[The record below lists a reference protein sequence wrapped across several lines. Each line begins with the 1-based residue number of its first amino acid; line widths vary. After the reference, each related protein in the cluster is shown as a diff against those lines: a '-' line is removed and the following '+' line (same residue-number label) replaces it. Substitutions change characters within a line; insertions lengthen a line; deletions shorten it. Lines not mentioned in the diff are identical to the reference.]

1 MSQQR
6 FCRLNVRRAS
16 RLAVL
21 ALVLCWL
28 QTAASWAQTY
38 VPGSTYFGRSNYI
51 EYAAGDLPFILSAP
65 HGGTLNPAEI
75 PDRTNCPSCSGW
87 DFTTT
92 TDTATDDV
100 AAKVKTEVG
109 NLTGHLPHIIICHLD
124 RGKVDCNREVV
135 EGAQGKAAAVTAW
148 NEFQDFINSASNS
161 VVTNFGKGFYI
172 DQHGQGHPEQRLELG
187 YLLDKYDL
195 TNTDIRLDSVS
206 SFKNSSSIRTLANS
220 VSNVT
225 SFSKLLRGTNSFG
238 EFMVGEGYPSTPSY
252 TTPAPFTNPTASSN
266 FFNGGYNTDVHGS
279 VGGGPLSA
287 LQIEANYTGVRDSS
301 AHRTAYAQSL
311 ARVVEKYFAQ
321 YYGISLRAC
330 APSVWDSGSGNWS
343 TATNWALGITP
354 VSTNY
359 LVFAGAG
366 GAVTNNLAALTT
378 GSGVISSVTFG
389 SAAAGAYTITGNA
402 FTLNGGITND
412 NAFSNVVNANVTL
425 PAIFPFAVNSGALTV
440 GGVIAGAGGFMKT
453 GAGTLALTAVNTC
466 TGATTNCG
474 GTISLNATATLG
486 GNGLLVFAG
495 GDLLALNSRS
505 AAPLSNAILMTADTE
520 ISGNSIF
527 TNSNRILPFS
537 ANSVTTTGGTLT
549 IRNTGTNSFAT
560 NNAFRVRFSG
570 GGFNFTQPIIVGHAS
585 DLPVTISQLES
596 YNDSLAGDQTFSGMI
611 SGTGQFRRDAT
622 NAALAGRTILTGAN
636 TYSGGTFVLAGTLL
650 VNNTA
655 GSGTGT
661 GSVTVSNSGTLGG
674 TGTIA
679 GGVTCAGE
687 IAPGQSAGTL
697 TVGGGLN
704 LSGGGT
710 NLWELSGLS
719 DIGAGTN
726 FDQIVLT
733 GGNLGLGGSSKLQ
746 ISFIN
751 SVPPPASTSPFWMMS
766 HTWKII
772 ALTGGATNIGA
783 TKFTT
788 ILSGS
793 YGTGAF
799 TNTVDVGGNIL
810 LTYVATP
817 AVRPVVQSFVPV
829 AASLFNLTS
838 SAETNRSYILQ
849 ASTNLISPNW
859 VAVCTNVASSST
871 LTLTNISSSVPVN
884 FYRLLVVP

>member
-1 MSQQR
+1 M
-6 FCRLNVRRAS
+6 
-16 RLAVL
+16 
-21 ALVLCWL
+21 ALVSCWL
-28 QTAASWAQTY
+28 QSAASWAQVY

-135 EGAQGKAAAVTAW
+135 EGAQSDPEGITAW
-148 NEFQDFINSASNS
+148 NEFQNFINSASNS
-161 VVTNFGKGFYI
+161 AVTNFGRGFYI

-195 TNTDIRLDSVS
+195 TNTDNRLDSVS

-238 EFMVGEGYPSTPSY
+238 ELMVGEGYPSTPSY
-252 TTPAPFTNPTASSN
+252 TTPAPFTSPTASSN

-279 VGGGPLSA
+279 HGGGPLSA
-287 LQIEANYTGVRDSS
+287 LQIEANMTGVRDSS

-311 ARVVEKYFAQ
+311 ARAVEKYFAQ

-330 APSVWDSGSGNWS
+330 APSVWDSVGGNWS

-412 NAFSNVVNANVTL
+412 NMFSNVVTANVTL
-425 PAIFPFAVNSGALTV
+425 PANFPVAVNSGALTV
-440 GGVIAGAGGFMKT
+440 GGVVSGAGGFTKN
-453 GAGTLALTAVNTC
+453 GVGTLAATAVNTYS
-466 TGATTNCG
+466 GATTNG
-474 GTISLNATATLG
+474 AGTISLNATSTFG

-495 GDLLALNSRS
+495 GGLLALNSRS
-505 AAPLSNAILMTADTE
+505 TAPLSNAILMTADTE
-520 ISGNSIF
+520 ISGNSIL

-537 ANSVTTTGGTLT
+537 ANSVTTTSGTLI
-549 IRNTGTNSFAT
+549 IRNTGTNSSAT
-560 NNAFRVRFSG
+560 NNAFRVRFHG
-570 GGFNFTQPIIVGHAS
+570 GGFNFTQPIRVGHAS
-585 DLPVTISQLES
+585 DLPVAVSQLES
-596 YNDSLAGDQTFSGMI
+596 YNDNLAGDQTFSGAI

-636 TYSGGTFVLAGTLL
+636 TYSGGTVVLAGTLL
-650 VNNTA
+650 VNNLT

-661 GSVTVSNSGTLGG
+661 GSVTVSNTAILGG

-679 GGVTCAGE
+679 GGVTCAGV
-687 IAPGQSAGTL
+687 IAAGQSAGTL

-704 LSGGGT
+704 LSAGGT
-710 NLWELSGLS
+710 NLWELSSLS
-719 DIGAGTN
+719 DTGPGPN

-733 GGNLGLGGSSKLQ
+733 GGNLALGGSSKLQ
-746 ISFIN
+746 ISFIDTAT
-751 SVPPPASTSPFWMMS
+751 PPASTSPFWMMS
-766 HTWKII
+766 HTWKIV
-772 ALTGGATNIGA
+772 ALTGVAANAGA
-783 TKFTT
+783 TKFAT
-788 ILSGS
+788 ILSGN

-799 TNTVDVGGNIL
+799 TNTADAAGNIL

-817 AVRPVVQSFVPV
+817 AARPVVQAFVPV
-829 AASLFNLTS
+829 ASGLFNLTS
-838 SAETNRSYILQ
+838 SAETNRSYRLQ
-849 ASTNLISPNW
+849 STTNLANPNW
-859 VAVCTNVASSST
+859 IAISTNVASAST
-871 LTLTNISSSVPVN
+871 LTLTNISSSAPVN